1 MLPAAIVAAVL
12 LMQAAPGTDPQ
23 QPQPRPIGTRGLT
36 DQTVNVQKG
45 MRIVLD
51 DCTGDVIVD
60 TWDKDAVRVRA
71 EHSRNT
77 KVQITPRDQVLSISR
92 EGMSIID
99 YELTVPAW
107 MSLNIEG
114 NNCFVDV
121 KGLAGN
127 LSAKTV
133 EGDINLRDLS
143 GTATV
148 ISIDGTIRIEGGK
161 ARIQANTTDGD
172 IEVTKASGEL
182 ALESIDGGIRMTDVT
197 ASALEAMSVDGDIT
211 FGGTFQSNGRYRFT
225 THDGDVLL
233 ILPENTSATFVVRRN
248 DSSEKLD
255 STLPLKAAAGGQR
268 GRRMTYTLGGGSAQ
282 VEIESF
288 DGDVRIRKTGETVKK
303 D

>member
-12 LMQAAPGTDPQ
+12 LMQTAPGTDPQ
-23 QPQPRPIGTRGLT
+23 QQQQRPIGTRGLT

-45 MRIVLD
+45 MRLVID

-60 TWDKDAVRVRA
+60 TWDRDAVRVRA

-77 KVQITPRDQVLSISR
+77 KVEITPRDQVLSISR
-92 EGMSIID
+92 EGRSIID
-99 YELTVPAW
+99 YELTVPVW
-107 MSLNIEG
+107 MGLNVEG

-127 LSAKTV
+127 LTAKTV
-133 EGDINLRDLS
+133 QGDINLRDLT

-148 ISIDGTIRIEGGK
+148 ESIDGTIRIEGGK
-161 ARIQANTTDGD
+161 GRIQANSTDGD

-182 ALESIDGGIRMTDVT
+182 ALESIDGTIRMTDVT

-211 FGGTFQSNGRYRFT
+211 FSGTFQSNGRYRFT
-225 THDGDVLL
+225 SHDGDLL
-233 ILPENTSATFVVRRN
+233 LFLPENTSATFVVRRN
-248 DSSEKLD
+248 DNSEKLD
-255 STLPLKAAAGGQR
+255 STLPLKAAAGAQR

-282 VEIESF
+282 VELESF
-288 DGDVRIRKTGETVKK
+288 DGDVRIRKTGESVKK

>member
-12 LMQAAPGTDPQ
+12 FMQAAPNTDPQ
-23 QPQPRPIGTRGLT
+23 QQPQRPIGTRGLT

-45 MRIVLD
+45 TRIVID
-51 DCTGDVIVD
+51 DCAGDVIVD
-60 TWDKDAVRVRA
+60 TWDRDAVRVRA
-71 EHSRNT
+71 EHSRT
-77 KVQITPRDQVLSISR
+77 AKVLITPRDQVLSISR
-92 EGMSIID
+92 DGHSIID

-107 MSLNIEG
+107 MGLNVEG

-133 EGDINLRDLS
+133 QGDINLRDLT

-148 ISIDGTIRIEGGK
+148 ESIDGNIRIEGGK
-161 ARIQANTTDGD
+161 ARIQANSTDGD

-182 ALESIDGGIRMTDVT
+182 ALESIDGAIRLTDVT

-233 ILPENTSATFVVRRN
+233 FLPENTSATFVVRRN
-248 DSSEKLD
+248 DPSEKLD

-288 DGDVRIRKTGETVKK
+288 EGDVRIRKTGETIKK